1 MQKSFANKD
10 FYMSA
15 FLIAEGFE
23 LQEYTRENGF
33 TTFIFNESIELLEAI
48 RKFHSLS
55 ATTEPVRFGNAIKSL
70 KTLIHSGQISN
81 SKSNNFHEQFK
92 KGLN

>member
-10 FYMSA
+10 FYLSA

-23 LQEYTRENGF
+23 LQEYSRENGF
-33 TTFIFNESIELLEAI
+33 TTFRFNESIELLEAI

-55 ATTEPVRFGNAIKSL
+55 AVTEPVRFGNAIKSL
-70 KTLIHSGQISN
+70 KTLIHSEQISN
-81 SKSNNFHEQFK
+81 SKSNYSNELFK
-92 KGLN
+92 KGKN